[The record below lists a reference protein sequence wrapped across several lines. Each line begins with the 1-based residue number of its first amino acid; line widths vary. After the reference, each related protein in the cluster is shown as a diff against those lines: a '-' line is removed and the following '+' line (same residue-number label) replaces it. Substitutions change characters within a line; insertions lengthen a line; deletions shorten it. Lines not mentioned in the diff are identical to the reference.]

1 MREKRDKERF
11 SYYYYTLQ
19 QQKEEMDA
27 FKRKKELAKQAEAAR
42 RAYAQEKG
50 IPLIKKTKRKIKD

>member
-19 QQKEEMDA
+19 QQKEEMDV
-27 FKRKKELAKQAEAAR
+27 FKRKKELEKQAEARGCPLGTPAPNASKAR
-42 RAYAQEKG
+42 CFRG
-50 IPLIKKTKRKIKD
+50 

>member
-19 QQKEEMDA
+19 QQKEEMDV
-27 FKRKKELAKQAEAAR
+27 FKRKKELEKQAEEAR
-42 RAYAQEKG
+42 RTYARERG
-50 IPLIKKTKRKIKD
+50 IPLIKKKGRKIKK